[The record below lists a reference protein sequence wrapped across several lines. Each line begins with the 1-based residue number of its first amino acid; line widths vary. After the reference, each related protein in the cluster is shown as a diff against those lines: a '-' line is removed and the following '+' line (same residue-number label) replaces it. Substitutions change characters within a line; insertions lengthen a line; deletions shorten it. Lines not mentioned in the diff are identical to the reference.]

1 MADSPVK
8 GMGEGYLS
16 VLVLI
21 DGTEVPKT
29 MVVESVDIVKEINK
43 IPYARITLKDGDTRE
58 QKFPT
63 SEDAIFEPGKEV
75 EVKAG
80 YGPGKEE
87 TLYKGVIVEH
97 GIKQSNYSGA
107 ALVIKCKDKA
117 LKLTVGR
124 KNKVFYDQ
132 LDSDIISSV
141 VSEAGL
147 SADVDGTTG
156 THKKLIQYW
165 STDWDFI
172 QSRADANSLV
182 TIINDGQIT
191 IKKPVVCEKAKC
203 GLVVSY
209 GNDLVEMDMNI
220 DSTHQY
226 TEVGATCWSHTDLAI
241 VTADGAKPAVNEQGD
256 LTSCKLGSVI
266 GPTNSVKTTPPVSK
280 DVIQAWADSIYQRG
294 HLSRIRG
301 SLKFYGSVKPEVGK
315 TIELFG
321 FGTRF
326 VGDAYVSRLRQTI
339 IKGQWLTEVG
349 LGLDPQSYM
358 ETNTTA
364 SSLPAGGMLPAIHG
378 LQHGVVKQIDSDPDG
393 EFRVLINIPIIDD
406 QAGEGV
412 WARMAHYYA
421 TEDCGFVF
429 YPEVGDE
436 VVVGFFNSDPTY
448 PVILG
453 SMYSS
458 GRGITTE
465 ETHIPAD
472 PNIFKSIS
480 INKGKTR
487 IELQDDPGKN
497 IVKIITEDKMI
508 IELNDDEDTILIE
521 DPVNVNKMLM
531 DKNGILFETDGDF
544 VVKAKKNIKMEAD
557 INIETKSKS
566 DTKMEAVAN
575 FSIKALAVKGE
586 GSTTMEL
593 KGSASAKLEGGG
605 LCEVKGGIV
614 KIN

>member
-29 MVVESVDIVKEINK
+29 MVVESVDIVKELNK

-63 SEDAIFEPGKEV
+63 SEDAMFEPGKEV

-87 TLYKGVIVEH
+87 TLYKGILVEH

-107 ALVIKCKDKA
+107 ALVLKCKDEA

-132 LDSDIISSV
+132 ADSDIISAV

-147 SADVDGTTG
+147 SADVEGTSG

-172 QSRADANSLV
+172 QSRADVNSLV
-182 TIINDGQIT
+182 TIINDGEIT
-191 IKKPVVCEKAKC
+191 IKKPTVSEKSE
-203 GLVVSY
+203 LVISY

-226 TEVGATCWSHTDLAI
+226 TEVGATSWSHTDLAI
-241 VTADGAKPAVNEQGD
+241 VTANGAKPTVNAQGD
-256 LTSCKLGSVI
+256 LDSGKLGAVI
-266 GPTNSVKTTPPVSK
+266 EPKNTVKTTPPVTK
-280 DVIQAWADSIYQRG
+280 DVIQSWADSVYQRG

-301 SLKFYGSVKPEVGK
+301 SLKFYGSAKAELGK

-326 VGDAYVSRLRQTI
+326 VGDAYVSRIRHTVT
-339 IKGQWLTEVG
+339 KGQWLTEVG
-349 LGLDPQSYM
+349 LGMDPQPYM
-358 ETNTTA
+358 EANITA
-364 SSLPAGGMLPAIHG
+364 SSRPAGGMLPAIHG

-605 LCEVKGGIV
+605 LCEVKGGLV

>member
-29 MVVESVDIVKEINK
+29 MVVESVDIVKELNK

-63 SEDAIFEPGKEV
+63 SEDAMFEPGKEV

-165 STDWDFI
+165 SSDWDFI

>member
-165 STDWDFI
+165 SSDWDFI